1 MKKILISFCLFIAVL
16 AVCAQGS
23 KNTKQPTQQDLDKAL
38 KDAQDLIN
46 KQDLPPEAKELL
58 KNSTLNP
65 ADITKSIQIDKATMD
80 AYKNQP
86 KGIINTD
93 TIIDEEEE
101 AEMRL
106 ASIGT
111 TSTQKIGPE
120 GGVVTSKNG
129 KVKLTI
135 PKGALTKLT
144 EIRIVETKNE
154 SPNGCGNSFDL
165 LPDGLV
171 FNKPA
176 KLTLKYTSNEI
187 NGTHPKALRI
197 LTQLSD
203 GDYEV
208 DMNTTVDIYNKIVSS
223 EISHFSNW
231 GFASV
236 VNLHI
241 EPYILFSEIMKGQTI
256 KLSVKGWTVRA
267 DQKKKDEGKLLISND
282 TKYMEDEYH
291 NYFFELMNKNEN
303 KSAPEASFDNRVLVG
318 FFKVKNWELKGDN
331 PNANNLGVL
340 TPVSKDLNE
349 ATYTAPKIISNFFQT
364 RIINI
369 FVNLDINEKYPLAFL
384 IKDKDLQL
392 MKRVRILE
400 DGEMNFKIGKTNVT
414 ALELTS
420 TKYAKLMANKEKA
433 SASKTVAQKV
443 TAGIT
448 SSLTGEQKE
457 LYTSVICYIKSGKLY
472 IKTNDKTNLMGDEPI
487 VGLSLCISNPKEGV
501 NILDGRV
508 GTIDD
513 DALLY
518 GTFENNDDFTAD
530 LTEVKRKKNSK
541 GDCDYSNIYHSREF
555 YLDVFED
562 KVGGVISGSF
572 KGTVFQDGE
581 KFDDVCESSK
591 ELFLSGKF
599 TLTISDI
606 QK

>member
-1 MKKILISFCLFIAVL
+1 M
-16 AVCAQGS
+16 
-23 KNTKQPTQQDLDKAL
+23 
-38 KDAQDLIN
+38 IN

-369 FVNLDINEKYPLAFL
+369 FVNLAY
-384 IKDKDLQL
+384 
-392 MKRVRILE
+392 
-400 DGEMNFKIGKTNVT
+400 
-414 ALELTS
+414 
-420 TKYAKLMANKEKA
+420 Y
-433 SASKTVAQKV
+433 
-443 TAGIT
+443 
-448 SSLTGEQKE
+448 
-457 LYTSVICYIKSGKLY
+457 
-472 IKTNDKTNLMGDEPI
+472 
-487 VGLSLCISNPKEGV
+487 
-501 NILDGRV
+501 
-508 GTIDD
+508 
-513 DALLY
+513 
-518 GTFENNDDFTAD
+518 
-530 LTEVKRKKNSK
+530 
-541 GDCDYSNIYHSREF
+541 
-555 YLDVFED
+555 
-562 KVGGVISGSF
+562 
-572 KGTVFQDGE
+572 
-581 KFDDVCESSK
+581 
-591 ELFLSGKF
+591 
-599 TLTISDI
+599 
-606 QK
+606 